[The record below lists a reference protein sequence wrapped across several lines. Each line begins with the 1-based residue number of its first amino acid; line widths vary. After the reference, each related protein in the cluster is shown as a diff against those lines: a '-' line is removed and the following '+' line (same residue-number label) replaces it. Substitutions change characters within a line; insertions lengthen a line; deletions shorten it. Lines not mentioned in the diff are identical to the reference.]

1 MTGAVESLA
10 VSARTGQDMDLLR
23 SRIESL
29 AFGQETG
36 ASLALNA
43 RHLQAIDEARAALTR
58 AGLAPGVE
66 LAAMEL
72 REALDALGRILGQIT
87 PDDVIGRVFARFCVG
102 K

>member
-1 MTGAVESLA
+1 MTGAMESLA
-10 VSARTGQDMDLLR
+10 VSARTGQNMGALR
-23 SRIESL
+23 ARVESL

-43 RHLQAIDEARAALTR
+43 RHLQAIDEARGSLARASAAG
-58 AGLAPGVE
+58 AVE